1 MFDIFSKS
9 HFLFSSVF
17 TMTQMVHTLHEHKR
31 IDTDMMNKV
40 LTFVAE
46 NRFDRTINKDGGDP
60 QAKKQKKVLPLYLPV
75 TTFCCLPIT
84 FANSLDPDQDQQNI
98 GPDLDPNCLTL

>member
-1 MFDIFSKS
+1 MNPLLNIFSKS
-9 HFLFSSVF
+9 LFLFSSVF

-46 NRFDRTINKDGGDP
+46 NRFDRTTNKDGGDR
-60 QAKKQKKVLPLYLPV
+60 QAKKQKKVLPLYLPADY
-75 TTFCCLPIT
+75 L
-84 FANSLDPDQDQQNI
+84 
-98 GPDLDPNCLTL
+98 